1 MQQIQKVGLTVLP
14 TFNTVVVVV
23 LFFECVTKA
32 YQVL

>member
-14 TFNTVVVVV
+14 TFNTVVVV
-23 LFFECVTKA
+23 LFVECVTKA